1 MNITLPKSCFI
12 FQELCT
18 MTPKFSQTYF
28 KIPRN
33 QSVTEKQQ
41 SVVVT
46 KHFKNNIKVLYKM
59 YQPSFMIKKIRSKCA
74 YFQLH
79 SFLIKIDVKTLR
91 EVLRNIMYIL
101 EIITVLKIRAF
112 IDFSLKPDKFT
123 TKCCGH
129 RHRLQNNQI
138 VRNII
143 LSYFLDI
150 ENLHKTLSWQFRA
163 YLYSCDNFEVLGI
176 GIEHCYHEYFP

>member
-1 MNITLPKSCFI
+1 MIPKI
-12 FQELCT
+12 
-18 MTPKFSQTYF
+18 
-28 KIPRN
+28 
-33 QSVTEKQQ
+33 QSVNEKQQ
-41 SVVVT
+41 SMEVIT
-46 KHFKNNIKVLYKM
+46 NIKNNIKRLYKM
-59 YQPSFMIKKIRSKCA
+59 YQPSFMIKKIRSKWA

-101 EIITVLKIRAF
+101 EIITLLKIRAF
-112 IDFSLKPDKFT
+112 IDFSLKSDKLT

-129 RHRLQNNQI
+129 RHRLQNNWI

-163 YLYSCDNFEVLGI
+163 YLSSRDYFEVLGI
-176 GIEHCYHEYFP
+176 GIEHCYHEYFPWTHFWVKS